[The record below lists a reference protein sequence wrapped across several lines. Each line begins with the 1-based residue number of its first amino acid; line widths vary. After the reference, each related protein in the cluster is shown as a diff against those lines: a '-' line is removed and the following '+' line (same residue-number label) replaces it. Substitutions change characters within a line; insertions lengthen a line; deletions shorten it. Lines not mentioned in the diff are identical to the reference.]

1 MAQSQTSSSSY
12 VDNHHAQPSSLA
24 SSSASPPNDFFHA
37 GFIYTRIV
45 DVRSGNLKASGDHYV
60 RLVRDPRNPRDP
72 NAIKVLKTRTQLA
85 VGHVERSAAAVLS
98 PLIDCGLITVEGI
111 IFTSKL
117 PTPEPDTGIL
127 RCHVFTSPDLVEIV
141 PSFIQEG
148 GFNFL
153 SRTDRHFARKE
164 AGLLKLRNRTQ
175 GICNLDQLFAL
186 GFADEIGGNKRKIV
200 EPPKDVISSE
210 LLMHQKEG
218 LAWLIQRENSC
229 DLPPFWDSRD
239 AGLYV
244 NVLTNS
250 QTMERPEP
258 LQGGIFA
265 DDMGLGKTLT
275 MLSLIAANGPGS
287 VVLPF
292 NEIDCDIVEDRLA
305 CSHKKRKIDGVNDDT
320 VQDGAEKVQNNEE
333 EITTRDRKK
342 SRTSCKRG
350 AGSPE
355 IRKTN
360 EDSGDSGP
368 KTTLIVCPNTV
379 LSTWVSQI
387 KEHTRPG
394 FLKVY
399 KYYGARTTDV
409 EDLRTYDI
417 VLTTYKTLS
426 AEKGFQES
434 PIKKIEWWRI
444 ILDEAHMISNV
455 NSDCSKAVIG
465 LNSKRRWAVTG
476 TPMKN
481 GLFDLFSYM
490 SFLRFEPFSIKS
502 NWQSLVQSPINQ
514 GKADGLS
521 LLQALMRRISLRRTK
536 YLQIGSQ
543 SLVELPPITIETCFI
558 ELSAEE
564 REQYDLMESDARMV
578 LDGFIHAY
586 TVMENYS
593 TITHSISLLRQICDC
608 LELCPSDLRTLCP
621 SSSLGDISSNPNLKN
636 SYVLQ
641 DGDDV
646 ECVVCLS
653 PPTEPII
660 TSCAHI
666 FCRYCILKA
675 LQRLN
680 PCCPLCRNPL
690 SQSNLFPAPTQS
702 SYVENPTSAYVAASS
717 KVSMLLKYLV
727 SSQEESP
734 CIKSVIFSDF
744 EEMLILLE
752 GPLKAA
758 GFNFLRLDKSMNDK
772 KRVQVIKQF
781 DEFGPGSPTVLLA
794 SANDCSRM
802 NLTSA
807 SRAYLF
813 EPWLIPSAEEQAMD
827 CLHQV
832 GQKKAVKVMRLIVEN
847 SIEERILELLEGKK
861 DLARMAFTR
870 EGSKELRQVRLNKE
884 ELATMLRL

>member
-1 MAQSQTSSSSY
+1 M
-12 VDNHHAQPSSLA
+12 LA
-24 SSSASPPNDFFHA
+24 SSTSELLVSAMALSK
-37 GFIYTRIV
+37 RV
-45 DVRSGNLKASGDHYV
+45 
-60 RLVRDPRNPRDP
+60 
-72 NAIKVLKTRTQLA
+72 AITMSTLSVIPSILAIPMPSRFLKTRTQLV
-85 VGHVERSAAAVLS
+85 VGHVACSAASVLS
-98 PLIDCGLITVEGI
+98 PLIDCGLIAVEGI
-111 IFTSKL
+111 IFISKL
-117 PTPEPDTGIL
+117 YRPEPETFTGRL
-127 RCHVFTSPDLVEIV
+127 RCTVHVFTSPDLIEIV
-141 PSFIQEG
+141 PSLIQEG
-148 GFNFL
+148 SFKFF
-153 SRTDRHFARKE
+153 SRSDPHFARKE
-164 AGLLKLRNRTQ
+164 VAILKLRNRTQ
-175 GICNLDQLFAL
+175 GICNLDLPFAL
-186 GFADEIGGNKRKIV
+186 GFAGEIGGNKRKIV
-200 EPPKDVISSE
+200 EPPKDAISSE
-210 LLMHQKEG
+210 LLLHQKEG
-218 LAWLIQRENSC
+218 LAWLNQRENSC

-258 LQGGIFA
+258 LRGGIYA

-275 MLSLIAANGPGS
+275 MLSLIAANRPGS
-287 VVLPF
+287 VVPPF
-292 NEIDCDIVEDRLA
+292 NEIDCNIVEDR
-305 CSHKKRKIDGVNDDT
+305 V
-320 VQDGAEKVQNNEE
+320 AE
-333 EITTRDRKK
+333 R
-342 SRTSCKRG
+342 S
-350 AGSPE
+350 
-355 IRKTN
+355 
-360 EDSGDSGP
+360 
-368 KTTLIVCPNTV
+368 
-379 LSTWVSQI
+379 
-387 KEHTRPG
+387 
-394 FLKVY
+394 
-399 KYYGARTTDV
+399 
-409 EDLRTYDI
+409 
-417 VLTTYKTLS
+417 
-426 AEKGFQES
+426 FQES

-455 NSDCSKAVIG
+455 NSECSKAIIG
-465 LNSKRRWAVTG
+465 LNSKRRWG
-476 TPMKN
+476 SN
-481 GLFDLFSYM
+481 
-490 SFLRFEPFSIKS
+490 RFEPFSIKS

-543 SLVELPPITIETCFI
+543 SLVELPPKTIETCFI

-564 REQYDLMESDARMV
+564 REQYDLLESDARMV
-578 LDGFIHAY
+578 LDGFIRAD

-593 TITHSISLLRQICDC
+593 TITHPISLLRQICDC

-621 SSSLGDISSNPNLKN
+621 SSSLGDISSNPYLKN

-646 ECVVCLS
+646 ECIVCLS

-660 TSCAHI
+660 TSCAYI

-675 LQRLN
+675 LHRLN

-690 SQSNLFPAPTQS
+690 SQSNLFAAPPQS

-758 GFNFLRLDKSMNDK
+758 GFNFLRLDKSMK
-772 KRVQVIKQF
+772 AKRKVQVIKQF
-781 DEFGPGSPTVLLA
+781 DKFGPGSPTVLLA

-813 EPWLIPSAEEQAMD
+813 EPWLIPCAEEQAMD

-832 GQKKAVKVMRLIVEN
+832 GQKKAVKVVRLIVEN
-847 SIEERILELLEGKK
+847 SIEERILELQEGKK
-861 DLARMAFTR
+861 DLARMALTR
-870 EGSKELRQVRLNKE
+870 EGSKELRQVRLNEE
-884 ELATMLRL
+884 ELATILQL